1 MDKFYTPQEV
11 AKLLKVSIR
20 TVYRY
25 LHTGKLKASKLG
37 CWRITEED
45 LDDFISKSKNI

>member
-11 AKLLKVSIR
+11 AELLKLSER

-25 LHTGKLKASKLG
+25 LHSGKLKASKLG
-37 CWRITEED
+37 CWRITKED
-45 LDDFISKSKNI
+45 LNNFINKFKNV